1 MNRDLEAQLCEMGDA
16 YRVVVDRLKAG
27 REAERKV
34 EAREARKPSGGWL
47 IAASLA
53 LIVALGSICLWQA
66 SRPACPVRPQ
76 PRSAPHEF
84 SMSVEE
90 MIATQNADGG
100 WKSDFLTRQ
109 NAAALKLCDSR
120 EARIAYKKAMRN
132 LRVRGLL

>member
-1 MNRDLEAQLCEMGDA
+1 MNRDLEAQLSEMGDA
-16 YRVVVDRLKAG
+16 YRAVVDRLKAG
-27 REAERKV
+27 REAERTV
-34 EAREARKPSGGWL
+34 EAREARKSARGWL
-47 IAASLA
+47 VAASLA
-53 LIVALGSICLWQA
+53 LIVALGSTCLWQS
-66 SRPACPVRPQ
+66 SRPSRHVPH
-76 PRSAPHEF
+76 SAPHEF

>member
-1 MNRDLEAQLCEMGDA
+1 MNRDLEAQLSEMGDA

-27 REAERKV
+27 REAERTV
-34 EAREARKPSGGWL
+34 EAREARKSARGWL
-47 IAASLA
+47 VAASLA
-53 LIVALGSICLWQA
+53 LIVALGSTCLWQA
-66 SRPACPVRPQ
+66 PRPTSAARPR
-76 PRSAPHEF
+76 PGSAPHEF